1 MKKYLAASLLAL
13 GFSCN
18 SNDNDNKETTAVQ
31 VDQETLARHIETLAS
46 DDFMGRMPF
55 TEGEEKT
62 VNYLQEEF
70 SKLGVSPGNG
80 DSYFQEV
87 PLVEITGTP
96 SETMKIS
103 GQGEDFELEFFE
115 EFVALTLK
123 PEEQVSLEESELV
136 FAGYGIV
143 APEYGWNDYEGVD
156 WEGKT
161 AVVLVNDPGFA
172 TGDSTLF
179 KGNEMTYYGRWT
191 YKYEEAGRQGAAG
204 VIIIHETEPASYGW
218 NVVQS
223 GWTGAQLNLESDAPV
238 ADVQGWVT
246 REAAEKLFEASTL
259 ENKNYNELA
268 LSDGFKATPMGI
280 NATVSITNEID
291 RNTSKNV
298 IAVVEGSERKD
309 EYIFYTAHWDHLGIG
324 RPIDG
329 DSIYNG
335 AVDNAPE
342 PRL

>member
-18 SNDNDNKETTAVQ
+18 SNDNDKETAAVQ
-31 VDQETLARHIETLAS
+31 VDQQVLAKHIETLAS
-46 DDFMGRMPF
+46 DDFKGRMPF

-70 SKLGVSPGNG
+70 SKLGVSPGNDG
-80 DSYFQEV
+80 SFFQEV
-87 PLVEITGTP
+87 PLVEINGTT

-123 PEEQVSLEESELV
+123 PEEQVSLDESELV

-143 APEYGWNDYEGVD
+143 APEYNWNDYEGVD

-191 YKYEEAGRQGAAG
+191 YK
-204 VIIIHETEPASYGW
+204 
-218 NVVQS
+218 
-223 GWTGAQLNLESDAPV
+223 
-238 ADVQGWVT
+238 
-246 REAAEKLFEASTL
+246 
-259 ENKNYNELA
+259 
-268 LSDGFKATPMGI
+268 
-280 NATVSITNEID
+280 
-291 RNTSKNV
+291 
-298 IAVVEGSERKD
+298 
-309 EYIFYTAHWDHLGIG
+309 
-324 RPIDG
+324 
-329 DSIYNG
+329 
-335 AVDNAPE
+335 
-342 PRL
+342 